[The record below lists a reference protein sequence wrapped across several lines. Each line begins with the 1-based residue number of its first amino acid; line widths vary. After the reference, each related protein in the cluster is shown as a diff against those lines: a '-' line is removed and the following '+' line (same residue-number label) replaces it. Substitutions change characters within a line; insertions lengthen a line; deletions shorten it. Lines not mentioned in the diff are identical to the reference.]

1 MKQKKIHS
9 CIFLCGLLLLII
21 VGTGSL
27 HCRSQYG
34 KDPTKPLILF
44 DHYHSLEEIT
54 TFLKSAAAKYDNLV
68 TLVEIGRSRGN
79 RSIYA
84 IEINNPNTG
93 LANEKP
99 AFYLDGNIHGG
110 EVLSGEGALYII
122 NLLLEQ
128 YETDETIRSLVDTRV
143 FYVVP
148 VVNPDGREI
157 SIATPE
163 NHRRNIRPIDEDND
177 GKFDEDPP
185 EDLDGDGRIL
195 QMLVENPDGRWKKS
209 PEDPRLITRR
219 NKKDSGDPYYQRLNE
234 GIDNDGDG
242 RYNEDPIGG
251 VDINRNFPSNWHPG
265 QYASGPYPL
274 SEPESRALVEYIT
287 SRPNIAA
294 VHTFHTSGGLILR
307 FPTLAD
313 QDWDFPEADLKDY
326 DVIARQGAEI
336 TGYDNY
342 AFSKKAIV
350 DLMNPGH
357 GVFNDWASNVFGVLA
372 MTTEM
377 WKHPFG
383 RGGSSLEWNDRV
395 LDGKGYINWFS
406 YQHPHLGRVELGG
419 WDRWSVSNP
428 PESMISDELKK
439 NAQWVLSFAARL
451 PRVTIT
457 DAQAKAV
464 PGQQGL
470 FKVMAHVVNLGWM
483 PTATEYAAKVL
494 RIAKPVIARVILEN
508 AELVNS
514 TDLLR
519 LGVLPG
525 KREGNQK
532 EVFPIHWQVKI
543 VNPDEPA
550 FAKIEVSSEKAGVTR
565 QRVELPI
572 RTTNYK

>member
-1 MKQKKIHS
+1 MKQKKLNL
-9 CIFLCGLLLLII
+9 CIFVSGLLILII
-21 VGTGSL
+21 AGAGSL
-27 HCRSQYG
+27 RCRSDYG
-34 KDPTKPLILF
+34 QDQTKPLILF
-44 DHYHSLEEIT
+44 DHYHSLEEIN
-54 TFLKSAAAKYDNLV
+54 TFLKSVAAQYDNLV
-68 TLVEIGRSRGN
+68 SLVEIGRSRAD

-84 IEINNPNTG
+84 IEINNPDTG

-128 YETDETIRSLVDTRV
+128 YESDETIRTLVDTRV
-143 FYVVP
+143 FYIVP

-163 NHRRNIRPIDEDND
+163 NHRWNIRPVDEDED

-195 QMLVENPDGRWKKS
+195 QMLVEDPDGRWKKS

-219 NKKDSGDPYYQRLNE
+219 GKDDSGDTYYQRLNE

-242 RYNEDPIGG
+242 RYNEDRAGG
-251 VDINRNFPSNWHPG
+251 VDVNRNFPSNWYSG

-294 VHTFHTSGGLILR
+294 VHTFHTSGGLLLR
-307 FPTLAD
+307 FPTLAE

-326 DVIARQGAEI
+326 DVIARRGAEI

-383 RGGSSLEWNDRV
+383 QGGSSLEWNDRV
-395 LDGKGYINWFS
+395 LGGKGFINWYS
-406 YQHPHLGRVELGG
+406 YQHPQLGRVELGG
-419 WDRWSVSNP
+419 WDRWSLSNP
-428 PESMISDELKK
+428 PESKISEELKK
-439 NAQWVLSFAARL
+439 NAQWVLSFAERL
-451 PRVTIT
+451 PRVAIT
-457 DAQAKAV
+457 DAQASAV

-470 FKVMAHVVNLGWM
+470 FEVKAHVVNMGWM
-483 PTATEYAAKVL
+483 PTATEYATEVL
-494 RIAKPVIARVILEN
+494 KIAKPVIARLILVN
-508 AELVNS
+508 AELVES
-514 TDLLR
+514 ADEVS

-525 KREGNQK
+525 KREDNQR
-532 EVFPIHWQVKI
+532 EVFPILWRVKI

-550 FAKIEVSSEKAGVTR
+550 FVKIEVSSEKAGVAR
-565 QRVELPI
+565 QRVDLLL
-572 RTTNYK
+572 R